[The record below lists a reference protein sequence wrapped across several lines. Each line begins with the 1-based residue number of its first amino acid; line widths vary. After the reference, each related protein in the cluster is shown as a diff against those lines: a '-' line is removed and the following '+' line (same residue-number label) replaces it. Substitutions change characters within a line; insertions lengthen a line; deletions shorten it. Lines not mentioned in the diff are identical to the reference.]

1 MGHIEKRKRDKGF
14 VWRVRYR
21 VPDGRELSRTF
32 RRKID
37 ADRFLATVEAD
48 MARGDWVDPTLG
60 RITLDEWSQR
70 WLAGKRRIKPK
81 TRAGYESLLSS
92 RVLPAFGHLA
102 INRIDRDG
110 VEAWVTD
117 MLDEGLSAS
126 RVKQGYLVLHA
137 MIKAAVKQGYLARDL
152 IDGIEMPRVV
162 SRERRFLTPAQVV
175 ELAESMPARYRAFVY
190 AVAYG
195 GLRFSEAVAL
205 RRRRCDLLHGR
216 LEIAEGAVDVKG
228 EIVWGAPKTHQIG
241 SVSLPRFV
249 VKALEE
255 HLDQFVEPDPD
266 ALVFTSTEGSPLRN
280 GNFHTRVWRPA
291 LATTTLPPDL
301 TPHEL
306 RHTCATLLI
315 AKGADPKAIQSQMR
329 HSTISVTFDVYGHL
343 FPGHLNTVLDRLDD
357 DHQQAVDDWRRGG
370 ELG

>member
-1 MGHIEKRKRDKGF
+1 MGHIEKRRRETRS

-21 VPDGRELSRTF
+21 TPSGRELSKTF
-32 RRKID
+32 IKKVD
-37 ADRFLATVEAD
+37 AEKFLATVEAD

-60 RITLDEWSQR
+60 RVTLDEWSQR
-70 WLAGKRRIKPK
+70 WLASKRRIKPK

-92 RVLPAFGHLA
+92 RILPTFGDLA
-102 INRIDRDG
+102 INRIDRES

-126 RVKQGYLVLHA
+126 RVKQAYLVLGA
-137 MIKAAVKQGYLARDL
+137 MMKAAVRQSYLARNTVE
-152 IDGIEMPRVV
+152 GIEMPRVV

-190 AVAYG
+190 VVAYG

-216 LEIAEGAVDVKG
+216 VEIAEGAVDVNG
-228 EIVWGAPKTHQIG
+228 ELVWGTPKTHQIG
-241 SVSLPRFV
+241 SVSLPKFV

-255 HLDQFVEPDPD
+255 HLDLFVSPDPD
-266 ALVFTSTEGSPLRN
+266 ALVFTSESGGPLRN
-280 GNFHTRVWRPA
+280 GNFHARIWRPV
-291 LATTTLPPDL
+291 LATTNLPGDL

-306 RHTCATLLI
+306 RHTCATLRQVRGV
-315 AKGADPKAIQSQMR
+315 ASDA
-329 HSTISVTFDVYGHL
+329 STAECVM
-343 FPGHLNTVLDRLDD
+343 
-357 DHQQAVDDWRRGG
+357 AVSC
-370 ELG
+370 

>member
-1 MGHIEKRKRDKGF
+1 MGHIEKRNRDKGT

-21 VPDGRELSRTF
+21 TPSGRELSKTF
-32 RRKID
+32 RKKVD
-37 ADRFLATVEAD
+37 AEKFLATVEAD
-48 MARGDWVDPTLG
+48 IARGDWVDPTLG
-60 RITLDEWSQR
+60 RVTLEEWSQR
-70 WLAGKRRIKPK
+70 WLASKRRIKPK
-81 TRAGYESLLSS
+81 TRAGYESLLEA
-92 RVLPAFGHLA
+92 RILPTFGDLA
-102 INRIDRDG
+102 INRIDRES
-110 VEAWVTD
+110 VEAWVTT

-126 RVKQGYLVLHA
+126 RVKQSYLVLHA
-137 MIKAAVKQGYLARDL
+137 MIRAAVRQGYLARDV
-152 IDGIEMPRVV
+152 IDGIEMPRVI
-162 SRERRFLTPAQVV
+162 SRERRFLTAAQVV
-175 ELAESMPARYRAFVY
+175 ELAESMPASSRAFVY
-190 AVAYG
+190 VVAYG

-228 EIVWGAPKTHQIG
+228 QLVWGTPKTHQIG

-249 VKALEE
+249 VRILEE
-255 HLDQFVEPDPD
+255 HLDRFVEPDPD
-266 ALVFTSTEGSPLRN
+266 ALVFTSEEGGPLRN
-280 GNFHTRVWRPA
+280 GNFHARVWRPV
-291 LATTTLPPDL
+291 LASTSLPADL

-357 DHQQAVDDWRRGG
+357 DHVRAVEDWERGG
-370 ELG
+370 ELA